1 MGARFYWLPLMRFT
15 RPAKRQLV
23 QFVEGKMAT
32 RRSQADA
39 AGSERNRRTELSAN
53 GSIEPPTP
61 GRQGFVAA
69 YRDFTEEIDLA
80 TLALDP
86 GELFG
91 SIRKEAQGRD
101 VRL

>member
-1 MGARFYWLPLMRFT
+1 
-15 RPAKRQLV
+15 
-23 QFVEGKMAT
+23 MAT

-39 AGSERNRRTELSAN
+39 AGSEQNRRTELSGH

-61 GRQGFVAA
+61 GRQGFAAA

-80 TLALDP
+80 ALALDP

-91 SIRKEAQGRD
+91 AIRKEALGRD
-101 VRL
+101 VQL